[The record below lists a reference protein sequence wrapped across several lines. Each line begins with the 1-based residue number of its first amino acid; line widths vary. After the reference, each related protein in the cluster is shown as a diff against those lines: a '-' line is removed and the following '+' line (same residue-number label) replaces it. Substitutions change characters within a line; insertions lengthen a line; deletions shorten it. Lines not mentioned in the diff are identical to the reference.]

1 MKRTNGLFGAG
12 LGLAATLLFAG
23 GLQGQT
29 DREGWYAFLGC
40 WAPDS
45 GMGPTMCVRPTT
57 DGVEIARVAEGRVV
71 SRDAWSTR
79 PEGVRSEQEG
89 CEGVHHA
96 TFSEDR
102 KRVFLSSSYTCEGGN
117 ERHETGVLTLPR
129 ADELLDVRSVD
140 VEVDEP
146 VAWVQRYVATDPAVG
161 QQAGVADLPAEG
173 MALETAR
180 RTASTRLDVADVV
193 EAVDHLGPGALEA
206 WVAETGD
213 GFDVDADLLVELAD
227 NGVPRAVLDLMIAV
241 SYPGRFAL
249 AVDDRGVSA
258 EHIAAAASGRTR
270 GVYGGVARCSGYGYG
285 YGYGYGFGS
294 PLFYDRYDPACG
306 YGYRYSR
313 YSYGPYGY
321 GGGWYGYYNPRVI
334 VVPGDS
340 GGGTNGNARA
350 VRGRGYTRGASDGP
364 ATGSASSGGTP
375 SSSGGAATSGGGSRG
390 SSPPVRRAK
399 PRGGGG
405 GV

>member
-1 MKRTNGLFGAG
+1 MKRTNGVLGAG
-12 LGLAATLLFAG
+12 LGLAATLIFAA
-23 GLQGQT
+23 GLQGQS
-29 DREGWYAFLGC
+29 DNEGWYAFLGC
-40 WAPDS
+40 WAPES

-57 DGVEIARVAEGRVV
+57 DGVEIARVAEGQVV

-102 KRVFLSSSYTCEGGN
+102 KRVFLSSDYSCEGGN
-117 ERHETGVLTLPR
+117 QRRETGVLTLPR

-146 VAWVQRYVATDPAVG
+146 VAWVQRYVATAPTVG
-161 QQAGVADLPAEG
+161 QAAGVADLPAEG

-180 RTASTRLDVADVV
+180 RTAAARLDVEDVV
-193 EAVDHLGPGALEA
+193 EAVDYLGAGALEA

-213 GFDVDADLLVELAD
+213 AFRVDADLLVELAD
-227 NGVPRAVLDLMIAV
+227 NGVPPSVLDLMIAV
-241 SYPGRFAL
+241 SYPQRFAL

-258 EHIAAAASGRTR
+258 EQIAAAASGRAR
-270 GVYGGVARCSGYGYG
+270 PYGRATGCTGYGYG
-285 YGYGYGFGS
+285 YGYGWGT
-294 PLFYDRYDPACG
+294 PLGYNRYDPYGGCG

-321 GGGWYGYYNPRVI
+321 GGAWYGNYNPGVI
-334 VVPGDS
+334 VVPGD
-340 GGGTNGNARA
+340 GGSSNPNARA

-364 ATGSASSGGTP
+364 ATGSATTGSTP
-375 SSSGGAATSGGGSRG
+375 TSSGGAATSGGGRT

-405 GV
+405 GGL